1 MVQVEFT
8 DEEAGLLL
16 NLIQNYMPELEVEI
30 HRTEE
35 RAFREALEE
44 KEKLLHDMLRRFGE
58 QRKIA

>member
-1 MVQVEFT
+1 MVQVQFT

-58 QRKIA
+58 RKIA